1 MVTIPRYGARLLP
14 GGQLDARVDDL
25 GGETLERMAQIV
37 RSASGVASGMK
48 GLNDV
53 RAANQAARAE
63 REAKA
68 ADVAFRQGA
77 REALE
82 AMERGGP
89 GREAAAASLEQAAAA
104 VRTARERAGQGL
116 TGEALDRFEALS
128 APREA
133 GLLTEAAARTR
144 RQEQEAAAALSRVR
158 QAMGV
163 EDFLRLAE
171 VDEGQ
176 ARIALASAG
185 GELAERLAA
194 EGADASASTAA
205 RREFVSRV
213 QAERVGRRIDEDPDA
228 GEALLQRGGDLL
240 TEDMRGALGLRLAAE
255 RLRREAGEAARTL
268 LEARIAARGEDAA
281 ADDLDGLTADA
292 EALAE
297 GGGQGS
303 DLLRREAYRAAI
315 TGAWRTA
322 RQARE
327 TREGAAWAGAV
338 AAMTELAG
346 QGGGAAAWTD
356 LPGTVWSALS
366 PRQQA
371 ALKARMATPHADSEP
386 AATAFLNRLAAS
398 DTAGFR
404 ELDLGELYGALTPTD
419 HAGWRAMQ
427 DLARAGGVEWRQ
439 ARADIARLT
448 RAIDAGAPGAD
459 EAARGRLHEMLAD
472 AEALNGG
479 PLGHGA
485 LAAICQQA
493 TSELERAL
501 APKATPVPAMRLGPG
516 LLEPGPNTDPF
527 DALDE
532 PSVAD
537 LVLPPKPKPPPP
549 PRSDRIEPLPTMRQ
563 GDWKRVTPENRP
575 GGLPDLSILT
585 RAYER
590 HAGENPEAFVSSGW
604 LKPGKRDP
612 GGRSYGVYQMAS
624 AVGTVDDFLD
634 SPEGAPYKAFFKGH
648 DPRGAEFAALWPLA
662 TAQFGPPLQ
671 EAQYQFNKGRY
682 LDRPLARVEAAT
694 GMDLSNRSP
703 VVYASIWSISAQAGQ
718 NEPIFEA
725 AIANIR
731 RDNPQ
736 LSLDEISDQML
747 VDAFYRE
754 RIARAKTPELVLR
767 FRRERLS
774 ALNLLY
780 KDPRRMQ
787 EIRPGAPAVRD
798 Q

>member
-37 RSASGVASGMK
+37 RSASGVAAGMK
-48 GLNDV
+48 GLNDI
-53 RAANQAARAE
+53 RLANQAARAE

-171 VDEGQ
+171 VDEDQ

-194 EGADASASTAA
+194 EGADAAASTAA

-240 TEDMRGALGLRLAAE
+240 TEDMRGALGRRLAAE

-398 DTAGFR
+398 DAAGFR
-404 ELDLGELYGALTPTD
+404 ELDLGELYGALTPRD

-479 PLGHGA
+479 PLGHDA

-501 APKATPVPAMRLGPG
+501 APRATPVPPIKLGPA
-516 LLEPGPNTDPF
+516 LLEPGRKTDPF
-527 DALDE
+527 DPFDG
-532 PSVAD
+532 PSVVD
-537 LVLPPKPKPPPP
+537 LVVPPPP
-549 PRSDRIEPLPTMRQ
+549 PPKPVRPPPGPAKAPHPEALTFDFDARVTDVAARFENPSGDPGLVSKGGKEGDLGLDSYGLYQFSAKWKVPEDFLERDGRRYRSRFLRDGKLIPSTDPEFARIWKEVSDEDPHLMATLQRNYMLRKLDRYAVSLENRRGIKLRRLPIVVQQVIFSTLVQHGDVGGSGIIDTALRRSGYLDKVKEGDPNANQDFVAGVYEERFSERSDGTLRYFVRSPNLRKGLRARGIEEKASTL
-563 GDWKRVTPENRP
+563 
-575 GGLPDLSILT
+575 
-585 RAYER
+585 
-590 HAGENPEAFVSSGW
+590 EA
-604 LKPGKRDP
+604 
-612 GGRSYGVYQMAS
+612 
-624 AVGTVDDFLD
+624 
-634 SPEGAPYKAFFKGH
+634 
-648 DPRGAEFAALWPLA
+648 
-662 TAQFGPPLQ
+662 
-671 EAQYQFNKGRY
+671 
-682 LDRPLARVEAAT
+682 LAREEQ
-694 GMDLSNRSP
+694 GGGS
-703 VVYASIWSISAQAGQ
+703 
-718 NEPIFEA
+718 
-725 AIANIR
+725 
-731 RDNPQ
+731 
-736 LSLDEISDQML
+736 
-747 VDAFYRE
+747 
-754 RIARAKTPELVLR
+754 
-767 FRRERLS
+767 
-774 ALNLLY
+774 
-780 KDPRRMQ
+780 
-787 EIRPGAPAVRD
+787 
-798 Q
+798 